1 MFKEKSPLIL
11 GSLPNSKDGESLR
24 AWEPARVGNSR
35 RQSSGDGLAGF
46 LLKGKV
52 FTMTMTIIST
62 DCTDEQK
69 KEDMPELLVLHKRAM
84 ETEMM
89 WQFFGGVITLNNG
102 NKYQVAEFE

>member
-1 MFKEKSPLIL
+1 MAEPSTLYL
-11 GSLPNSKDGESLR
+11 TLSMAYGVGGSFYN
-24 AWEPARVGNSR
+24 
-35 RQSSGDGLAGF
+35 
-46 LLKGKV
+46 KGKG
-52 FTMTMTIIST
+52 FIMAMTIIST

-89 WQFFGGVITLNNG
+89 WQFFGGVITLDNG